1 MCARTEVEAGMN
13 KAHCLSGK
21 TFLVERT
28 FLPCVERESLQGLRE
43 QSCRKQMNSSRPK
56 GTESSTRGCAQACS
70 YRARVGQSQHCRAE
84 LGLLARG
91 LQQMQSSELTGLCHI
106 SAQ

>member
-21 TFLVERT
+21 TFLVIT
-28 FLPCVERESLQGLRE
+28 PCVERESLQGLRE

>member
-1 MCARTEVEAGMN
+1 
-13 KAHCLSGK
+13 
-21 TFLVERT
+21 
-28 FLPCVERESLQGLRE
+28 
-43 QSCRKQMNSSRPK
+43 MNSLGSK
-56 GTESSTRGCAQACS
+56 GSESSTCGCAQAYS

-91 LQQMQSSELTGLCHI
+91 LQQMQSPELTELCHI